1 MFEWLDLGR
10 RALVIFELVL
20 LQSNNDMFFL
30 RPLHIYVTIHLRK
43 SLTLNYLTV
52 HALVRLGIS
61 IYVLTEDP
69 CTGRIPQHV

>member
-1 MFEWLDLGR
+1 MVGFRKEDTG
-10 RALVIFELVL
+10 IFELVL

-30 RPLHIYVTIHLRK
+30 WPLRIYVTIHLRK

-52 HALVRLGIS
+52 HVLVRLGIS
-61 IYVLTEDP
+61 IYVLAEDP